1 MKGMTE
7 RSFRPPLAPPNLG
20 GEINTFE
27 PPCFLLSQEGVPGGW
42 GGAVDCPFPWLFP
55 RLSETLLVH
64 ALDGTARGIV
74 HVTEGG
80 IPFEG
85 GSGAAGHAGL
95 GGNAAGG

>member
-7 RSFRPPLAPPNLG
+7 RSFRPPLTPPNLG

-27 PPCFLLSQEGVPGGW
+27 PPCFLLSQEGCPEGGVVC
-42 GGAVDCPFPWLFP
+42 GLPVSVAFP
-55 RLSETLLVH
+55 RLSETLLMH

-74 HVTEGG
+74 QVTEGG

-85 GSGAAGHAGL
+85 DSGAAGHAGL

>member
-42 GGAVDCPFPWLFP
+42 GGCGLPVSLAFP
-55 RLSETLLVH
+55 RLSETLLMH
-64 ALDGTARGIV
+64 ALDGSPTGVV
-74 HVTEGG
+74 HVAEGG

-85 GSGAAGHAGL
+85 DSGAASHAGL